1 LNTAKR
7 GGLNAAVRVLQEATE
22 PLNCKEIVERILQN
36 GYWSTNGKT
45 PAATISAAMLRE
57 IKVKGDSA
65 RFRKV
70 ARGKFMVP
78 SLS

>member
-1 LNTAKR
+1 M
-7 GGLNAAVRVLQEATE
+7 
-22 PLNCKEIVERILQN
+22 LQN

-57 IKVKGDSA
+57 IKVKGDDA

-70 ARGKFMVP
+70 ARGKFTVTSGTTSSSRAIGTVAM
-78 SLS
+78 